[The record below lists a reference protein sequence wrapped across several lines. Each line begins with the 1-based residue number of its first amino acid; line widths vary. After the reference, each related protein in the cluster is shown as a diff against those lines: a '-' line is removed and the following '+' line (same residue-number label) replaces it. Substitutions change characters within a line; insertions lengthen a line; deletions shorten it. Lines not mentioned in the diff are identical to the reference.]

1 MIKKNLY
8 LRDLL
13 SRDPFLKKSYE
24 YFSSLNQDIYL
35 VGGYIRDYL
44 LGREVT
50 DIDFVS
56 EVDGNVMAKKLA
68 DYFSEPYYSLDEA
81 RGVGRVVL
89 KKCKRTIDF
98 SISKQPIENDLKNRD
113 FSINALA
120 VHLLPYS
127 SDELRIIDVSC
138 GLKDLEKKA
147 IRVFD
152 DESLKEDPIRILRAF
167 RLSQE
172 LGFNIEEK
180 TTGLIQGNKELLLN
194 VSKERIRNEFLL
206 LLKISEGWRGIKALL
221 RTGVLEVVFPQ
232 LERIKGLEQNT
243 YHHLDVLSHS
253 IETLKCLEEI
263 ISKPEK
269 YFTGNAGV
277 ILSYLDKQV
286 EAGVKKRTL
295 LKLASLFHDLG
306 KADTLSR
313 DENGNIHFYRHAGR
327 SRAISEVILKK
338 YRFGKKSIKVAD
350 KLIARHMR
358 LGFLNELPEIT
369 EKAVRRFLRTCEDE
383 TVGVII
389 LSVADRIAARGIRDE
404 EKLKA
409 FLKLANDLIVK
420 KQEEIKVE
428 NIVISGR

>member
-68 DYFSEPYYSLDEA
+68 DYFSEPYYSLDKA

-138 GLKDLEKKA
+138 GLKDLEKKEQKKA
-147 IRVFD
+147 A
-152 DESLKEDPIRILRAF
+152 KEMGISQPTF
-167 RLSQE
+167 HRL
-172 LGFNIEEK
+172 
-180 TTGLIQGNKELLLN
+180 
-194 VSKERIRNEFLL
+194 
-206 LLKISEGWRGIKALL
+206 
-221 RTGVLEVVFPQ
+221 VLAA
-232 LERIKGLEQNT
+232 RK
-243 YHHLDVLSHS
+243 
-253 IETLKCLEEI
+253 
-263 ISKPEK
+263 
-269 YFTGNAGV
+269 
-277 ILSYLDKQV
+277 
-286 EAGVKKRTL
+286 
-295 LKLASLFHDLG
+295 
-306 KADTLSR
+306 
-313 DENGNIHFYRHAGR
+313 
-327 SRAISEVILKK
+327 
-338 YRFGKKSIKVAD
+338 KVAD
-350 KLIARHMR
+350 ALVNNKTIEMMR
-358 LGFLNELPEIT
+358 ALLMFR
-369 EKAVRRFLRTCEDE
+369 K
-383 TVGVII
+383 
-389 LSVADRIAARGIRDE
+389 
-404 EKLKA
+404 
-409 FLKLANDLIVK
+409 
-420 KQEEIKVE
+420 
-428 NIVISGR
+428 